1 MSASQEKNWTDANQD
16 YLVAEFARLK
26 ARLAGQAPAPQAVQ
40 TARAGLPG
48 PSALDGLCQTFGLT
62 GFERELLLLCAGV
75 EMDARLATLCAEGQG
90 QAQRPFVTFG
100 LALGALEQPHW
111 SAITPER
118 PLRRWRLL
126 ELEGGDGLSSARLRI
141 DERILHF
148 LAGINYLDSRLQPM
162 LRETAP
168 AGLMAASH
176 VAIVERIVDRLR
188 ADQDLSLLIQLT
200 GDDRSGQKDVAAA
213 VCRRLGLQSYLL
225 DAQDIPGTV
234 HDQEAFTVLWERESW
249 LLGAALTIRVGDFND
264 GVQRFVARLGG
275 PVFLSARDTLPNDR
289 PGVRYEVR
297 KPDTGDQKRL
307 WEQALGARVGRLN
320 GALDGVAAQFA
331 FSARS
336 IESIGAEIGFALDM
350 EQQPDERLWRAC
362 RGMDTGRLE
371 QLAQRVDPTAT
382 WDDLILPEG
391 QIRTL
396 RQVAA
401 HVRHRLK
408 VYEEW
413 GFSGKV
419 SRGLGISALFA
430 GESGTGKTMA
440 AEVLAN
446 ELNLDLY
453 RIDLSGV
460 VSKYIGETEKNLRQ
474 VFDAAEETG
483 AILLFDEADALFG
496 KRSEVKDSHDRYAN
510 IEVSYLL
517 QRMEAYRGLA
527 VLTTNHKKALDPAF
541 QRRLQFVIQFPFP
554 DAAQREAIWRAV
566 FPSRTPVQDLEPAL
580 LARLNVAGG
589 SIQNIAMQA
598 TFLAAEADT
607 PVTMEHLLR
616 AAYLE
621 AAKREKPLTDA
632 ETRGWA

>member
-1 MSASQEKNWTDANQD
+1 MSAPQEKGWTDANQD

-26 ARLAGQAPAPQAVQ
+26 ALLAGQPVDRQ
-40 TARAGLPG
+40 TLTTVCASLPG
-48 PSALDGLCQTFGLT
+48 PSALDGLCETFGLT

-75 EMDARLATLCAEGQG
+75 EMDARLARLCAEGQG
-90 QAQRPFVTFG
+90 QAQRPYVTFG
-100 LALGALEQPHW
+100 LALGALQEPHW
-111 SAITPER
+111 SAITPVR

-126 ELEGGDGLSSARLRI
+126 ELEEGSGLSSARLRI

-162 LRETAP
+162 LRETTP
-168 AGLMAASH
+168 VGLMATSH
-176 VAIVERIVDRLR
+176 GEIVERIVRHLQANRDF
-188 ADQDLSLLIQLT
+188 SLVIQLT
-200 GDDRSGQKDVAAA
+200 GADRSGQEDVAAA
-213 VCRRLGLQSYLL
+213 VCERLGLQSYTL
-225 DAQDIPGTV
+225 DAQDIPGAL

-249 LLGAALTIRVGDFND
+249 LLGAALLLRVSDFND
-264 GVQRFVARLGG
+264 GTQRFVARLGG
-275 PVFLSARDTLPNDR
+275 PVFLAARDALPVDR
-289 PGVRYEVR
+289 QGVRHEVR
-297 KPDTGDQKRL
+297 KPDPSDQRIL
-307 WEQALGARVGRLN
+307 WEQALGAATGRLN
-320 GALDGVAAQFA
+320 GALDGVAAQFS
-331 FSARS
+331 FSARG
-336 IESIGAEIGFALDM
+336 IATIGSELRPELDAET
-350 EQQPDERLWRAC
+350 EPDARLWRAC
-362 RGMDTGRLE
+362 RGMDGGRLE
-371 QLAQRVDPTAT
+371 RLAQRVEPSAT

-391 QIRTL
+391 QINTL
-396 RQVAA
+396 YQVAA

-413 GFSGKV
+413 GFSGKGA
-419 SRGLGISALFA
+419 RGLGISALFA

-460 VSKYIGETEKNLRQ
+460 VSKYIGETEKNLRR

-541 QRRLQFVIQFPFP
+541 QRRLRFVIPFPFP
-554 DAAQREAIWRAV
+554 DAAQREAIWRSV
-566 FPSRTPVQDLEPAL
+566 FPPQTPVQDVGPAM

-589 SIQNIAMQA
+589 SIHNIAMQA

-607 PVTMEHLLR
+607 PVTMAHLLQ
-616 AAYLE
+616 AAHIE

-632 ETRGWA
+632 ETRGWV